1 MLACVGIIRNDFH
14 NLQEELVDVSFASVI
29 LADVTINEAVD
40 LSSDVLLDEMEG
52 IVPGSERSK
61 RSKMLRILSQKK
73 KHHFYEQ
80 NLERQSTILFE
91 EENVN
96 GKILGF
102 SENYVRVATDY
113 NEALVNQLIPGKIKS
128 INEDQYAVAELA

>member
-52 IVPGSERSK
+52 IVDR
-61 RSKMLRILSQKK
+61 
-73 KHHFYEQ
+73 
-80 NLERQSTILFE
+80 
-91 EENVN
+91 
-96 GKILGF
+96 
-102 SENYVRVATDY
+102 
-113 NEALVNQLIPGKIKS
+113 KS
-128 INEDQYAVAELA
+128 VV